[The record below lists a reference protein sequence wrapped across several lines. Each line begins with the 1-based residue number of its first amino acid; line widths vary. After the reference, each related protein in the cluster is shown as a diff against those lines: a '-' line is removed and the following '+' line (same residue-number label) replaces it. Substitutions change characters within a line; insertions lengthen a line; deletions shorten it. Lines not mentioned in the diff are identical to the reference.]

1 MSLIEERMSART
13 KSDLPAKASIVQ
25 RYMDFVRSATA
36 GNPTNNKKDIGYW
49 RERLFTQFIT
59 YLLPTC
65 LIALVPGVFMSYIG
79 GFYFIAFTDIFAVS
93 SIAFV
98 ALNTRLSLRFRKR
111 AVIAILYFLSIALIV
126 DLSLL
131 GPGMVYLLALSVLI
145 TIIFP
150 RNWGYWSVGA
160 NFVICACCALV
171 IHFEL
176 FNSALTKD
184 YGLGAWIAVSSNIVF
199 LSLVMV
205 VLVESIIK
213 GFEMV
218 IGKEIHANDEL
229 QKELLAKAQANILL
243 SESDSHFKSL
253 FFMNPSPMWVL
264 DRESLQFLQVN
275 DAAIRQY
282 GYTDEEFLSMNIKD
296 IKLEK
301 DSQTLMDDLDK
312 NLETG
317 KPLTIVTRH
326 RRKSR
331 EEFFAEVTFNTIMFQ
346 TRPATL
352 VISQDITKQVEYIKA
367 IEDQNNKFKEIAHI
381 QSHEVRGPLATILGL
396 TQLFNDNTISTDT
409 EAVIQG
415 IQTSSVQ
422 LDKVIREIVQKTSI
436 AQIQDIPT
444 RQFDEHI

>member
-13 KSDLPAKASIVQ
+13 KSETPDRASIVK
-25 RYMDFVRSATA
+25 RYVGFVRRATA
-36 GNPTNNKKDIGYW
+36 GSANKSRKDIGYW
-49 RERLFTQFIT
+49 RERLFTKFIT

-111 AVIAILYFLSIALIV
+111 AVVTILYFLSIALII

-160 NFVICACCALV
+160 NFIICTCCALV
-171 IHFEL
+171 IHFDL
-176 FNSALTKD
+176 FDSALAKD
-184 YGLGAWIAVSSNIVF
+184 YGLGAWIAVSSNMVF

-229 QKELLAKAQANILL
+229 QKELLAKAHANLLL

-282 GYTDEEFLSMNIKD
+282 GYTNEEFLSMNVRD

-301 DSQTLMDDLDK
+301 DSQTLMNDLDK

-317 KPLTIVTRH
+317 TPLTIVTRH

-331 EEFFAEVTFNTIMFQ
+331 EEFFAEVTFNTILFK

-352 VISQDITKQVEYIKA
+352 VISQDITRQVEYIKA

-396 TQLFNDNTISTDT
+396 TQLFNDKTIPVDT
-409 EAVIQG
+409 EAVMEG
-415 IQTSSVQ
+415 ILNSSTQ
-422 LDKVIREIVQKTSI
+422 LDAVIREIVQKTSI

-444 RQFDEHI
+444 RRFNQTI